1 MFTKFFFTGVFS
13 NAQEWRAI
21 SVLWLAPNLRWILWI
36 QIYTVYSKPIGL
48 SLRWITVW
56 PTWWKS
62 LVSWPKKSDLE
73 LIPQHDWWLAVNS
86 DQCQSSR
93 FFWGGDI
100 TIISFLW
107 THAGWKRLNNSQHL
121 FLTCIHCT
129 CLTDLSD
136 VGVKTYQNHSMPH
149 WTTAEPLD
157 PLDKNRLRILLP
169 TLGFLSA
176 IGRKYGN
183 YERGFPQVLTGL
195 VLNGFIWWGFC
206 RFILEWY

>member
-1 MFTKFFFTGVFS
+1 MNTLDPDLHRVLRANWPLFAMDHCLTHLMEIIRFM
-13 NAQEWRAI
+13 AQEVRFGIDSTA
-21 SVLWLAPNLRWILWI
+21 WLM
-36 QIYTVYSKPIGL
+36 
-48 SLRWITVW
+48 
-56 PTWWKS
+56 
-62 LVSWPKKSDLE
+62 VSSQQWSMSIFPL
-73 LIPQHDWWLAVNS
+73 
-86 DQCQSSR
+86 

-100 TIISFLW
+100 IIISFLW
-107 THAGWKRLNNSQHL
+107 THAWWKRLNNSQHL

-136 VGVKTYQNHSMPH
+136 VGIKTYQNHSMPH

-176 IGRKYGN
+176 IGGKYGN
-183 YERGFPQVLTGL
+183 YSIYERGFPQVLNGL